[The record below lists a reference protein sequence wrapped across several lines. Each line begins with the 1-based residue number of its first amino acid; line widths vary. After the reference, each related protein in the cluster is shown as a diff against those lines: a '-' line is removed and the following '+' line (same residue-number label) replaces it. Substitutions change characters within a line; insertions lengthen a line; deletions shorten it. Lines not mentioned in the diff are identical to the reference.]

1 VVAVDRRS
9 QAYTLEGVVA
19 ALILLSAVLFAL
31 QALIVTPT
39 TSGTVDPDVQSDLRQ
54 QGNDIL
60 VATAANDDFDL
71 STLLRY
77 WDQSDQ
83 TFYNATNARVGYGST
98 VPPDVFG
105 TLLSETFTER
115 SRLYNVEMR
124 YLPANGTTQQ
134 HTTTIAFQGEP
145 SENAIVAT
153 YTVTLFDRQT
163 LTSPT
168 AGDVALDE
176 LDTEKTDGDD
186 GYYPVPNAVEGPVYN
201 VVEVRIVVW

>member
-1 VVAVDRRS
+1 MMDRRG
-9 QAYTLEGVVA
+9 QAYTLEGVVS

-54 QGNDIL
+54 QSNDIL
-60 VATAANDDFDL
+60 VTTAANDEFDL
-71 STLLRY
+71 STLVRY

-83 TFYNATNARVGYGST
+83 TFYNATNARVGYGSR
-98 VPPDVFG
+98 VPPEIFG
-105 TLLSETFTER
+105 TLLSETFSER

-124 YLPANGTTQQ
+124 YLAANSTERRASTP
-134 HTTTIAFQGEP
+134 IVFQGDP

-153 YTVTLFDRQT
+153 YTVTLYDRQT

-168 AGDVALDE
+168 AGDVSLAE
-176 LDTEKTDGDD
+176 LDTNKTDGDD
-186 GYYPVPNAVEGPVYN
+186 GYYPVPNAVDGPVYN

>member
-1 VVAVDRRS
+1 MDRRG
-9 QAYTLEGVVA
+9 QAYTLEGVVS

-39 TSGTVDPDVQSDLRQ
+39 TSGTVDPNVQSDLRQ

-60 VATAANDDFDL
+60 VNTAENDDFDL
-71 STLLRY
+71 STLVRY

-83 TFYNATNARVGYGST
+83 TFFNATNARVGYGSK

-115 SRLYNVEMR
+115 SRLYNVEMQ
-124 YLPANGTTQQ
+124 YLSANGTAQRN
-134 HTTTIAFQGEP
+134 TTTIAYQGEP
-145 SENAIVAT
+145 SENAVIAT
-153 YTVTLFDRQT
+153 YTVTLFDKQS

-168 AGDVALDE
+168 AGDVALED
-176 LDTEKTDGDD
+176 LDTDRNDGDD
-186 GYYPVPNAVEGPVYN
+186 GYYPVPDAIEGPVYN
-201 VVEVRIVVW
+201 VVEVRVVVW